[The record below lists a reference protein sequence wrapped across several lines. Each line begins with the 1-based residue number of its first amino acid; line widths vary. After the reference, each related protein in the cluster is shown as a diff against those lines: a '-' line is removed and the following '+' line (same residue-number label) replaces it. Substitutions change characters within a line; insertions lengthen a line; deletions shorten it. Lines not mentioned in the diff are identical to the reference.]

1 MGFGILFCGYLIT
14 YLLSLNPYAALT
26 RLIGYAVMLV
36 ALTKLRRHNRW
47 FGYSQLSVIP
57 LTALAMAD
65 TAMDF
70 AARIMGERTPE
81 TLAVVSGALEGFMT
95 LLVLLFHA
103 CLMLAVYT
111 IATDTELPQLGRSA
125 RNGLVLT
132 AAYAVLNGLWVLPVD
147 LGQSYSLTLSVILFF
162 LQLIWTVFN
171 LVLIFRCY
179 MWICL
184 EGDEDMA
191 QKPSRFAFVNRF
203 REKQAA
209 RSQKAYDEAL
219 AYAEEKR
226 KRRSAQLGA
235 AATKPKYHKK
245 KKKK

>member
-1 MGFGILFCGYLIT
+1 MGFGILFFGYLIT

-36 ALTKLRRHNRW
+36 GLTRLRRHNRW
-47 FGYSQLSVIP
+47 FAFSQLTAIP
-57 LTALAMAD
+57 LGALALVNTVLD
-65 TAMDF
+65 LLGRFGGTEY
-70 AARIMGERTPE
+70 AA
-81 TLAVVSGALEGFMT
+81 AGALEGFMT
-95 LLVLLFHA
+95 LFVLLFHV
-103 CLMLAVYT
+103 CLMVAIHT
-111 IATDTELPQLGRSA
+111 IAADTELPRLGRSA
-125 RNGLVLT
+125 RTALGLT
-132 AAYAVLNGLWVLPVD
+132 AAYAVLSGLCVLPVD
-147 LGQSYSLTLSVILFF
+147 LGQSYTMTLNFLLFLF
-162 LQLIWTVFN
+162 GLVWTLFN

-184 EGDEDMA
+184 EGDEEME

-209 RSQKAYDEAL
+209 RSQKAYDEAV
-219 AYAEEKR
+219 AYAKEKR
-226 KRRSAQLGA
+226 ARRNAKLGP